1 MSKQTNPLASNQG
14 SAAANKRNF
23 ADAISILSKDY
34 MSVVGIILLAII
46 FSIGSYVKNGEQ
58 YFMTVSNWKNIMLQ
72 SSTVAIVALGQSII
86 LLTGNFDLSL
96 GRMVALTSCVGAIL
110 MKNHGMDPWLAVLI
124 MFALGTFIG
133 SFNGFMTAYVG
144 IPAFI
149 ATLGT
154 QYICY
159 GVAKLLTQA
168 TPIPNMPESI
178 GWLGR
183 GYIFE
188 NQIGKIIPICV
199 ILMLVLYI
207 VTQFIT
213 DKTKV
218 GRNIYAVGGSREA
231 AFFSGINV
239 KRYYFGTF
247 VLAGI
252 LATFGGLILMSRLN
266 SVAIT
271 NGQNYEFDAVIG
283 SIIGG
288 ISLAGGKGRVVGTM
302 FGCIFLITMFNG
314 FSQLGVDP
322 FVQDV
327 LKGIV
332 LVIAITLDV
341 LRNRKK
347 A

>member
-1 MSKQTNPLASNQG
+1 MSNKNPTLAEKKGFGARLAQ
-14 SAAANKRNF
+14 F
-23 ADAISILSKDY
+23 TKDY
-34 MSVVGIILLAII
+34 MSVVDIVLLIIL
-46 FSIGSYVKNGEQ
+46 FSIASYVKFGEQ
-58 YFMTVSNWKNIMLQ
+58 YFLTVDNWKNILLQ

-96 GRMVALTSCVGAIL
+96 GRMVCVTSCVGAVL
-110 MKNHGMDPWLAVLI
+110 MKNVGMAPGLAILLMFVLGI
-124 MFALGTFIG
+124 VLG
-133 SFNGFMTAYVG
+133 SLNGFLTAYVG
-144 IPAFI
+144 LPAFI

-154 QYICY
+154 QYISY
-159 GVAKLLTQA
+159 GVAKLITQA
-168 TPIPNMPESI
+168 TPIPRMPESI

-183 GYIFE
+183 GYLFE
-188 NQIGKIIPICV
+188 GALGKVIPVCV
-199 ILMLVLYI
+199 VLMLVLYI
-207 VTQFIT
+207 VAQFVT
-213 DKTKV
+213 SKTRV
-218 GRNIYAVGGSREA
+218 GRNLYAVGGSREA

-252 LATFGGLILMSRLN
+252 LATFGGLVLMSRLN
-266 SVAIT
+266 SVAVT

-288 ISLAGGKGRVVGTM
+288 ISLAGGKGHVIGTM
-302 FGCIFLITMFNG
+302 FGCIFLIELFNG
-314 FSQLGVDP
+314 FSMMGVDP

-332 LVIAITLDV
+332 LVAAITLDV
-341 LRNRKK
+341 LRNKKK